1 MSLTTLDLT
10 SEARTYSS
18 EPLPPLRPIWIGFV
32 LAFGFLAAEIGEA
45 VIQARSGSAS
55 EINVLTGLVSI
66 VGWIY
71 WLSCVHRFHLV
82 LSQMAPYVAGQS
94 TYPITPGRAVGYH
107 FLPFYNLYWIFKW
120 PSTLSNYLRQDLAV
134 DIMAGGALGLLLL
147 LGMLLTRLFDGFLG
161 FLVIFLIGLYISRKL
176 RPAMEEHERMRGA
189 AQVFT

>member
-10 SEARTYSS
+10 EARTYSS

-32 LAFGFLAAEIGEA
+32 LAFGFLAAEILEA
-45 VIQARSGSAS
+45 AMQTRSGSS
-55 EINVLTGLVSI
+55 EEINVFTGLAAI
-66 VGWIY
+66 VCWIY

-82 LSQMAPYVAGQS
+82 LNQMAPYVAGQS

-120 PSTLSNYLRQDLAV
+120 PSTLANYLRQDLAV
-134 DIMAGGALGLLLL
+134 DITTGGALGLLLF
-147 LGMLLTRLFDGFLG
+147 LGMLLTCLFDGFLG
-161 FLVIFLIGLYISRKL
+161 FTVIFLLGLYISRKL
-176 RPAMEEHERMRGA
+176 RKAMEEHERTRGA